1 MGALVLEVRALW
13 MKGRTIFG
21 KSELEQEIL
30 K

>member
-1 MGALVLEVRALW
+1 MGALLLEVRAFW

-21 KSELEQEIL
+21 KSELKHKIL